1 VDEQNISADLAQL
14 ASRFTNYMADR
25 RGAPMLVGLLLV
37 LLNFVLQF
45 IPGLGWFSEYNVL
58 LHLGVVSAIAGF
70 LLASAL

>member
-1 VDEQNISADLAQL
+1 MDDRDLSADLAQL

-25 RGAPMLVGLLLV
+25 RGAPMLFGLLLV
-37 LLNFVLQF
+37 LLNFLLQF

-58 LHLGVVSAIAGF
+58 LHLGVVIAIAGF